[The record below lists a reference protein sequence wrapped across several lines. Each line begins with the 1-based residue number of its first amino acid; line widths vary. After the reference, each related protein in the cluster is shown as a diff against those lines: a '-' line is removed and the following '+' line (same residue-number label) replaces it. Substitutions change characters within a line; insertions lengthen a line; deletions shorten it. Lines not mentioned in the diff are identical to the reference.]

1 MRSGRGAPVGGTSG
15 APASPSEGSGES
27 SGKLSTGRRFP
38 AIEQWLGFPSGAHR
52 RFIAGSIF
60 RGSGGVA
67 EAEKSITWSPDAR
80 AAILRDESGAIVGT
94 TWGGAQC
101 WFPRRSKRGDRFAL
115 IDGAG
120 AETIARCRWCP
131 GCLRY
136 DSQQLGRRLV
146 EHFKDFSGEIWII
159 LVRAA
164 YRNHGAVADSLYRSR
179 KVSVERAFYRLG
191 TDHLAFIAR
200 GKKPRPPRMSGRADS
215 IRVFKVKRSRGRR
228 AWAIVTAGLLVNRE
242 EYGAWRNRFYHR
254 GLKPLPA
261 DRKWEFSASFA
272 PGLSAAASRSF
283 GVRAFAAGTS
293 IHFPKA
299 IALPHLRNRARR
311 QMRRVSDAQAIDD
324 IVASIFQRDAGLTS
338 LLPPRRAQR
347 AAASTVSGLRIAR
360 TTTAAGAAGDETQA
374 VARVPSILRT
384 RSLSS
389 TKGAGYQGSLQL
401 SDRGRPDFSA
411 WAERMRAL
419 ARARGDP
426 PDKKG

>member
-136 DSQQLGRRLV
+136 DSQQL
-146 EHFKDFSGEIWII
+146 
-159 LVRAA
+159 RAA
-164 YRNHGAVADSLYRSR
+164 
-179 KVSVERAFYRLG
+179 
-191 TDHLAFIAR
+191 
-200 GKKPRPPRMSGRADS
+200 PGRALQRLLRRNLDHPGQGCLS
-215 IRVFKVKRSRGRR
+215 KSRRRGR
-228 AWAIVTAGLLVNRE
+228 
-242 EYGAWRNRFYHR
+242 
-254 GLKPLPA
+254 
-261 DRKWEFSASFA
+261 
-272 PGLSAAASRSF
+272 LSLSQPQGF
-283 GVRAFAAGTS
+283 G
-293 IHFPKA
+293 
-299 IALPHLRNRARR
+299 RAR
-311 QMRRVSDAQAIDD
+311 V
-324 IVASIFQRDAGLTS
+324 
-338 LLPPRRAQR
+338 LPPGHGPSGVHCARKKTASAQ
-347 AAASTVSGLRIAR
+347 
-360 TTTAAGAAGDETQA
+360 DERPGGFDSRLQGQA
-374 VARVPSILRT
+374 VARPARLGDRHCRPSRQSRGVRRLAQSILPSRAQAT
-384 RSLSS
+384 AGGSKVGVLRKFRSGLERRRLAKLRRASLCRRHVYS
-389 TKGAGYQGSLQL
+389 LPQGDCTPAS
-401 SDRGRPDFSA
+401 
-411 WAERMRAL
+411 EE
-419 ARARGDP
+419 
-426 PDKKG
+426 